1 MKKLFDKAYRFIRIN
16 VKVSLVYFGCVFIL
30 SSCVTQRNLEY
41 LHKDK
46 KAPAEFSEPQFTE
59 YHLQP
64 NDALYIQISSLDDAS
79 TNIFAQSG
87 RQQFT
92 LDPYS
97 AYLSSYTIDQ
107 EGYIQL
113 PVIGRIKATGKT
125 TLQVSQMIKDS
136 VENILSLPV
145 VSVKLVN
152 QYVSILG
159 EVNSPGHYIYSQ
171 DKFTIFNAL
180 GLAGD
185 ITPYG
190 NRKQV
195 ILTRNEDGKT
205 IHVNFDLTS
214 SDILSSKYYYVQPN
228 DMIYVKPLS
237 KRLWGM
243 EQFPFTIIMSIIT
256 TGIVVYTFIQ
266 QQ

>member
-1 MKKLFDKAYRFIRIN
+1 MNKLCTKTYKFFCDKR
-16 VKVSLVYFGCVFIL
+16 KVSLVYLGCVFIL
-30 SSCVTQRNLEY
+30 SSCVTQSNLEY

-46 KAPAEFSEPQFTE
+46 KTPDEFSEPEFSE
-59 YHLQP
+59 YRLQP
-64 NDALYIQISSLDDAS
+64 NDALYIQINSLDDAS
-79 TNIFAQSG
+79 TNIFTQFTG
-87 RQQFT
+87 QQMT

-113 PVIGRIKATGKT
+113 PVIGRIQASGKT
-125 TLQVSQMIKDS
+125 ALHVSQMIKDS

-152 QYVSILG
+152 QYVSVLG
-159 EVNSPGHYIYSQ
+159 EVGSPGHYIYSQ

-195 ILTRNEDGKT
+195 ILTRN
-205 IHVNFDLTS
+205 VN
-214 SDILSSKYYYVQPN
+214 
-228 DMIYVKPLS
+228 
-237 KRLWGM
+237 
-243 EQFPFTIIMSIIT
+243 
-256 TGIVVYTFIQ
+256 
-266 QQ
+266 